1 MLARSHHIGYNSTTC
16 DRCKPGWPPNVQKA
30 HKRGC
35 SDAGIAPYPD
45 SSVVAHSTHSPLLV
59 LAVTTTATKKAL
71 GMRAEIRRGW
81 DMMVT
86 PGFVGRF
93 AFGVHNHSATA
104 AALAG
109 EHATHRDLL
118 FVAQS
123 VSANGNARETVLGW
137 WRVAAGLFP
146 RARFLAKADDDC
158 FVHLPRLLAHVEKLA
173 GCHPFLYMG
182 SMIYGVREQP
192 RLAQQRRHRPT
203 TVVAGSIIAP
213 YVRVDSDISGCALL
227 DRWRR
232 CGDPKQQINLR
243 K

>member
-1 MLARSHHIGYNSTTC
+1 MAATWYQIHRASAEEIGENARALASYGYNSTTC

-71 GMRAEIRRGW
+71 GVRAEIRRGW
-81 DMMVT
+81 EQMDA

-137 WRVAAGLFP
+137 WRVASF
-146 RARFLAKADDDC
+146 RARA
-158 FVHLPRLLAHVEKLA
+158 
-173 GCHPFLYMG
+173 
-182 SMIYGVREQP
+182 SS
-192 RLAQQRRHRPT
+192 RRRTT
-203 TVVAGSIIAP
+203 TVSSIC
-213 YVRVDSDISGCALL
+213 RGCSHTS
-227 DRWRR
+227 RS
-232 CGDPKQQINLR
+232 
-243 K
+243 